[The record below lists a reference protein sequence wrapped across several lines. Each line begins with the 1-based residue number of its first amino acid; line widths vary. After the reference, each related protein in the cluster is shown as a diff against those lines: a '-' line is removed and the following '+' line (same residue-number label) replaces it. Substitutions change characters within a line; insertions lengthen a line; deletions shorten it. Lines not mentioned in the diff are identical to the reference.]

1 MIFHWNATTS
11 AATTK
16 KPTAPRQW
24 AAAHL
29 PKESKGPK
37 RPQCHLGAPGL
48 RGWVPL
54 DSPWSIHHSQL
65 LPRHFEAPHPAL
77 PSDLEPSWR
86 WAVVPEKMWTQG
98 TLQKGYN
105 DGASSPW
112 FLVMEICIYIYIY
125 ICKNIYVYIII
136 YWFIITSS
144 PLHLP
149 LWYLVFLQKKNVRFT
164 SIFLIKR
171 APFLQRCCQW
181 YCWWFVRNLA
191 ITSWGW

>member
-1 MIFHWNATTS
+1 M
-11 AATTK
+11 
-16 KPTAPRQW
+16 PPGGPRV
-24 AAAHL
+24 
-29 PKESKGPK
+29 E
-37 RPQCHLGAPGL
+37 GL
-48 RGWVPL
+48 
-54 DSPWSIHHSQL
+54 
-65 LPRHFEAPHPAL
+65 
-77 PSDLEPSWR
+77 
-86 WAVVPEKMWTQG
+86 G
-98 TLQKGYN
+98 TLRFPMVHTSQPAITATFRGPPPSSSKRSWTVLTLGCGSRKNVNPGYPSKRIQWWSQQPMVFG
-105 DGASSPW
+105 DGN
-112 FLVMEICIYIYIY
+112 LYLYIYIY
-125 ICKNIYVYIII
+125 ICKNIYVYIIK